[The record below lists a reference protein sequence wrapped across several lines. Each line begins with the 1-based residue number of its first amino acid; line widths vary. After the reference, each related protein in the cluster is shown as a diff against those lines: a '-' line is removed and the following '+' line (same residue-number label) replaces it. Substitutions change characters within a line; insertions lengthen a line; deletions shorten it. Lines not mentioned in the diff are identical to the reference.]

1 MKVMKEEYVKEFI
14 PENVAP
20 AIRGCITG
28 CKFPVVVF
36 AGETEATIEE
46 IKNKTS
52 LKGVY
57 IDQAGSIPEIYEKL
71 EQVRKLMDQVDLV
84 KIEKMGVFVWAESKE
99 EADKKVSCITDC
111 TRYTPANAADSLS
124 GKRLEGRTVAVTGG
138 AQGFG
143 MGIARVLADNGA
155 QVVIADINIEK
166 AKKVAEEINES
177 TGYRNALAV
186 ACDVS
191 KEDSVKS
198 MVRWMTREY
207 GGIDVM
213 CSNAGISEAGSLEQ
227 LSLEVFRRVTDINYI
242 GFFLV
247 AKYASR
253 PMKIQHSFN
262 EEYYSDIIQT
272 NSKAGLKGWLNN
284 SAYCGSK
291 FGGIGLVQSISRE
304 LVKYRIKVN
313 AVCPGNYYDGP
324 MWGDPEKG
332 LFVKYF
338 KADKVEG
345 AKSPDDVR
353 KWYFSQEIFER
364 GCQPLDVARAMM
376 YCIEQQYETGQA
388 VPVAGGLEMI
398 H

>member
-1 MKVMKEEYVKEFI
+1 MKIMKEEFVKEFI

-20 AIRGCITG
+20 AIRGCISA
-28 CKFPVVVF
+28 CKFPIVVF
-36 AGETEATIEE
+36 AGESEATIEE
-46 IKNKTS
+46 IEDQTS
-52 LKGVY
+52 LKGLY
-57 IDQAGSIPEIYEKL
+57 IDRAESILEIYETL
-71 EQVRKLMDQVDLV
+71 SRARGLIDHVDLL
-84 KIEKMGVFVWAESKE
+84 KIEKMGIFVWAESKE
-99 EADKKVSCITDC
+99 EADKKAHCITGHIQYIHPSTVCPVVD
-111 TRYTPANAADSLS
+111 
-124 GKRLEGRTVAVTGG
+124 KRLEGRIVAVTGG

-143 MGIARVLADNGA
+143 MEIARILADNGA
-155 QVVIADINIEK
+155 QIVIADINIAK
-166 AKKVAEEINES
+166 AEAVALEINNS
-177 TGYRNALAV
+177 TGCRNALAV

-191 KEDSVKS
+191 KEESVRK
-198 MVRWMTREY
+198 MVNLMIREY

-227 LSLEVFRRVTDINYI
+227 LSLEVFRRVTDINYT
-242 GFFLV
+242 GFFIV
-247 AKYASR
+247 TKYASR

-262 EEYYSDIIQT
+262 EEYYADIIQT
-272 NSKAGLKGWLNN
+272 NSTAGLKGWLNN

-324 MWGDPEKG
+324 MWGDPENG

-345 AKSPDDVR
+345 ARNPDDVR